1 MKRMLSLTFILWFTF
16 VASCATMKSATYE
29 ETVAQWT
36 SYQNVAS
43 WMKTNFHFDYQRA
56 KYWLSTRTKLQPR
69 TPDQTFK
76 LKSGIC
82 HDAAVFARDTLN
94 RIDPKYDAKV
104 LFIINSFGLP
114 NHNVAT
120 FNHHVATFT
129 MDGKLYIM
137 DYGAGG
143 PWGAM
148 NGIHGPYDSLHGYA
162 EFLSSLKL
170 FQFEV
175 GPMKYIYDF

>member
-1 MKRMLSLTFILWFTF
+1 MKKMLSLTFILWFTF

-36 SYQNVAS
+36 SYQDVAR
-43 WMKTNFHFDYQRA
+43 WMKTNFSFDYQRA
-56 KYWLSTRTKLQPR
+56 KMSLGTNLQPR

-104 LFIINSFGLP
+104 LFMKNALGTRSQGFF
-114 NHNVAT
+114 NHNVA
-120 FNHHVATFT
+120 AFT

-137 DYGAGG
+137 DYGAGRI
-143 PWGAM
+143 WDAM
-148 NGIHGPYDSLHGYA
+148 NGVHGPYDSLHGYV

-170 FQFEV
+170 LEFKV
-175 GPMKYIYDF
+175 GPMKYVDAF